1 MDGDFYIFENNRYRQ
16 GFLYKNMI
24 MSAIL
29 SEGVKP
35 TLSELEKF
43 EASID
48 DAEVECKCLKWCH
61 FLFKLMSILVN
72 WETHFFPSGLVT
84 NFKKF

>member
-1 MDGDFYIFENNRYRQ
+1 MDGDFYLFENNRYRQ
-16 GFLYKNMI
+16 GFLYKNMV

-43 EASID
+43 ETSID
-48 DAEVECKCLKWCH
+48 DAELECKLT
-61 FLFKLMSILVN
+61 FLIKIIFC
-72 WETHFFPSGLVT
+72 
-84 NFKKF
+84 

>member
-1 MDGDFYIFENNRYRQ
+1 MDGDFYLFENNRYRQ
-16 GFLYKNMI
+16 GFLYKNMV

-43 EASID
+43 ETSID
-48 DAEVECKCLKWCH
+48 DAELECKLN
-61 FLFKLMSILVN
+61 FLIKIIFCSFSEDGNL
-72 WETHFFPSGLVT
+72 
-84 NFKKF
+84 

>member
-43 EASID
+43 ETSID
-48 DAEVECKCLKWCH
+48 DAELECRF
-61 FLFKLMSILVN
+61 FLGF
-72 WETHFFPSGLVT
+72 VT
-84 NFKKF
+84 LTNKYIYLDN